1 VRSLLWRLLWKMR
14 RRAGIAVLSGV
25 VLAACAAGPDA
36 VHWGVEECARCQMV
50 ISDERFAGQVVDRR
64 GNTYKFDAI
73 ECMAAFLNDA
83 QVADADIHSV
93 WVADGTDGWAAAAEA
108 TFVHSPDIRSPMG
121 GGFTAHADAGMARQ
135 LQAEV
140 GGELL
145 TWRDVLA
152 RVADTGHDHAS
163 HDHASRDNGGRPHA
177 DQNEAG
183 GG

>member
-1 VRSLLWRLLWKMR
+1 MTSLPWRLLWRLR
-14 RRAGIAVLSGV
+14 RRAGATALAGIVLV
-25 VLAACAAGPDA
+25 ACAAGPDP

-73 ECMAAFLNDA
+73 ECMAAFLNDGK
-83 QVADADIHSV
+83 VADADVHSV
-93 WVADGTDGWAAAAEA
+93 WVADGPDGWAAAEAA

-121 GGFTAHADAGMARQ
+121 GGFTAHADVGVARL

-145 TWRDVLA
+145 TWRNVLA

-163 HDHASRDNGGRPHA
+163 HPHA
-177 DQNEAG
+177 GQREAG
-183 GG
+183 GS